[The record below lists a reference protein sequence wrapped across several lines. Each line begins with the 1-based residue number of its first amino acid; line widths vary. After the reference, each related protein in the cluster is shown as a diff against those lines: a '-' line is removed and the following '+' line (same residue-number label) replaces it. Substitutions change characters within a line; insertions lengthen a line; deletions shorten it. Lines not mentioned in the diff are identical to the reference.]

1 MDCVLKLPR
10 HLAVVLAVGLILAAG
25 LPQICCAVTS
35 TSGRSASPCAMCR
48 AGECGGCPCCQKN
61 KSGSVPTSHG
71 YDSTLCQQAPLAISK
86 PAAHTASLN
95 AQSPSFD
102 VALGHVFSPTQS
114 EHCLHIVELP
124 SALEPP
130 TLLHLNCAL
139 LT

>member
-1 MDCVLKLPR
+1 
-10 HLAVVLAVGLILAAG
+10 
-25 LPQICCAVTS
+25 
-35 TSGRSASPCAMCR
+35 MCR

-71 YDSTLCQQAPLAISK
+71 HDSSLCQQTPLAISK
-86 PAAHTASLN
+86 SAAHTASSN
-95 AQSPSFD
+95 ALLPSFD
-102 VALGHVFSPTQS
+102 VALGYVFSPTQS

-124 SALEPP
+124 STVEPP

>member
-1 MDCVLKLPR
+1 MGCVLKLSR
-10 HLAVVLAVGLILAAG
+10 HLALFLTVGLILVAG
-25 LPQICCAVTS
+25 LPQICCAITS
-35 TSGRSASPCAMCR
+35 TNGRSASPCALCR

-61 KSGSVPTSHG
+61 KTGSVPTSRG
-71 YDSTLCQQAPLAISK
+71 RDSTLCQQTPLAVSK
-86 PAAHTASLN
+86 PAAHFASLN
-95 AQSPSFD
+95 ALLPSFD

-114 EHCLHIVELP
+114 EHYLHIVELP